1 MHLLREGKGR
11 SEAAHPPDDTA
22 PAASQGLILFS
33 PNRQPGSLHPLL
45 GQSLGMLGMGVCN
58 AEPGCATSTP

>member
-22 PAASQGLILFS
+22 PAASKGFVLSLIFS
-33 PNRQPGSLHPLL
+33 KLMAWVTASFGR
-45 GQSLGMLGMGVCN
+45 
-58 AEPGCATSTP
+58 AEPGDAGDGGVRC

>member
-22 PAASQGLILFS
+22 PAASNGLIFS
-33 PNRQPGSLHPLL
+33 KPTAWVAASFVR
-45 GQSLGMLGMGVCN
+45 
-58 AEPGCATSTP
+58 AEPGDAGDGGVQC